1 MSVFKYSLVITA
13 APKHRSSIFRKC
25 LCNIGT
31 GSFLRLAVVEL
42 LLKKQGKSLMPSDS
56 MGHTLSA
63 FERKELVR
71 LHN

>member
-13 APKHRSSIFRKC
+13 TPKHLQFFENVCAILELDR
-25 LCNIGT
+25 
-31 GSFLRLAVVEL
+31 SFLRLAVVEL

-56 MGHTLSA
+56 IGNTLSA
-63 FERKELVR
+63 FERKELVT